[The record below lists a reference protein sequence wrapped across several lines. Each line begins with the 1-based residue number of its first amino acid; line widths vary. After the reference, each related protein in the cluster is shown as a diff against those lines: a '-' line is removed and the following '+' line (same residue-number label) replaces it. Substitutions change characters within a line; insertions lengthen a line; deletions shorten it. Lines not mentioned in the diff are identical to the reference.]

1 MTAKVYCDLPF
12 FRATASKHEV
22 LPTLKV
28 LRVRLKHRLFLFPKN
43 LLLCKIFSGALILT
57 VISSAVEKSRY
68 IKYGTTNNEI
78 RSTSVGMTKN
88 K

>member
-28 LRVRLKHRLFLFPKN
+28 LRVRLKHRLFLFPLKSF
-43 LLLCKIFSGALILT
+43 CKQKSFGDTPIFT
-57 VISSAVEKSRY
+57 VISSVVEKSRN
-68 IKYGTTNNEI
+68 IKYGTTNN
-78 RSTSVGMTKN
+78 
-88 K
+88 

>member
-28 LRVRLKHRLFLFPKN
+28 LRVRLKHRLFLFPLKSF
-43 LLLCKIFSGALILT
+43 CKQKSFGDTPVFKRFYALKKT
-57 VISSAVEKSRY
+57 YYKQV
-68 IKYGTTNNEI
+68 
-78 RSTSVGMTKN
+78 
-88 K
+88 